1 MNSIVLPVFKVAMAF
16 RTIIPMFAI
25 VSLLGC
31 ASEKDDMGKVNVG
44 DIAPDFELKDKD
56 GNLVKLSDF
65 RGQKSVVV
73 YFYPKDETPGC
84 TSQACSFRD
93 SYEDFKAAGAEV
105 IGISSDSA
113 NAHAGFASH
122 HRLPFILLS
131 DPIGKVRKAY
141 GAYDLLG
148 LIPGRVTF
156 VIDKQGKIIHK
167 FDSQLNP
174 TKHIEESLKVI
185 KAQ

>member
-1 MNSIVLPVFKVAMAF
+1 MLIIGLASCKTEKKTDMA
-16 RTIIPMFAI
+16 
-25 VSLLGC
+25 
-31 ASEKDDMGKVNVG
+31 KVNVG
-44 DIAPDFELKDKD
+44 DTAPDFELKDKD

-65 RGQKSVVV
+65 RGEKSVVV

-84 TSQACSFRD
+84 TAQACSFRD
-93 SYEDFKAAGAEV
+93 SYEDFKEAGAEV
-105 IGISSDSA
+105 IGISSDGSSS
-113 NAHAGFASH
+113 HSGFAEN

-131 DPIGKVRKAY
+131 DTTGKVRKAY

-167 FDSQLNP
+167 FDSQLSP
-174 TKHIEESLKVI
+174 TKHINESLEAI
-185 KAQ
+185 KKAS